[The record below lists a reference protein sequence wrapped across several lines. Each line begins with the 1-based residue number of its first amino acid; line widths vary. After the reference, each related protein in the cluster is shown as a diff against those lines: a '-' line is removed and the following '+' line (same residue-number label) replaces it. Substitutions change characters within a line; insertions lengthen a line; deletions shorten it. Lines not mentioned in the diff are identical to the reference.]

1 LSKSLVNRVS
11 FVQNKT
17 YGFILYEIDIYFK
30 GLVYLNQGIVFL
42 HQGDSVFF
50 VFLKGEDE
58 QMTKLFTCYL
68 QDVNTFN
75 GRFTWLWKETP
86 TLRKKKEAFLETL
99 RTYFKQQQVA
109 LHKEFPKKRM
119 EMLDY
124 VIYNLVATGI
134 QAIQSKTLMQKF
146 DVSQSTVSRF
156 VKSLKATPFMLVA
169 RYIKEDTTGAHP
181 DSYVFILKSHTNFD
195 QICEE
200 IFFAHDT
207 TGIQTLQQEEM
218 TTPVTSPVT
227 SPECAENVDT
237 PSFEDEKAV
246 SPFINLDLP
255 KNHLNNHLISA
266 SQSFAYIKGVP
277 KKVNHVYARIQNA
290 AKAVKRDTKIEIVK
304 EQVHEVTYTTI
315 VGLDKY
321 VHEANHKGTPLSL
334 DEMCRLVYQIAY
346 NQFTNLLKG
355 NTKEQSSKSD
365 IHTEAETALFTPKQ
379 IIRKELVPAWLQAEQ
394 EQNEYT
400 QEAAI
405 SLDQQL
411 EMIQLKQDLG
421 QELTPEEES
430 LLQEHST
437 TYSSFEMAQL
447 KQDLGQA
454 LTPEEQA
461 LLHQQDQLKGSVS

>member
-1 LSKSLVNRVS
+1 
-11 FVQNKT
+11 
-17 YGFILYEIDIYFK
+17 
-30 GLVYLNQGIVFL
+30 
-42 HQGDSVFF
+42 
-50 VFLKGEDE
+50 
-58 QMTKLFTCYL
+58 MTKILTCYL
-68 QDVNTFN
+68 PDVNTFN
-75 GRFTWLWKETP
+75 GRFTWLWKEKT

-99 RTYFKQQQVA
+99 RTYFKQQQEA
-109 LHKEFPKKRM
+109 LHKVFPKKRM

-134 QAIQSKTLMQKF
+134 QAIHSKTLMEKF

-156 VKSLKATPFMLVA
+156 VKSLKETPFMIVA

-181 DSYVFILKSHTNFD
+181 DSYVFILKSHKNFD

-218 TTPVTSPVT
+218 TTPVTTPVT
-227 SPECAENVDT
+227 SPESAGSVDT
-237 PSFEDEKAV
+237 TSFEGEKTS

-277 KKVNHVYARIQNA
+277 KKVNNVYAGKYGHQLKDFYARIQNA
-290 AKAVKRDTKIEIVK
+290 AKAVKRDTEIEIVK
-304 EQVHEVTYTTI
+304 EQVHEVAYTAI

-334 DEMCRLVYQIAY
+334 DDMCRLVYQIAY

-355 NTKEQSSKSD
+355 NTEEPTSQSD
-365 IHTEAETALFTPKQ
+365 IHTEVQTKALPKPKQ
-379 IIRKELVPAWLQAEQ
+379 IIRKEIVPDWLQAEQ
-394 EQNEYT
+394 EQKEPT
-400 QEAAI
+400 QEPAI

-411 EMIQLKQDLG
+411 EIIQLKQDLG
-421 QELTPEEES
+421 QTLTPEEET
-430 LLQEHST
+430 LLQEHSS
-437 TYSSFEMAQL
+437 TYSSLEMAQL
-447 KQDLGQA
+447 KQDLGQS
-454 LTPEEQA
+454 LTPQEQA
-461 LLHQQDQLKGSVS
+461 LLQQHAQLQDTVS

>member
-1 LSKSLVNRVS
+1 
-11 FVQNKT
+11 
-17 YGFILYEIDIYFK
+17 
-30 GLVYLNQGIVFL
+30 
-42 HQGDSVFF
+42 
-50 VFLKGEDE
+50 
-58 QMTKLFTCYL
+58 MTKILTCYL
-68 QDVNTFN
+68 PDVNSFN
-75 GRFTWLWKETP
+75 GRFTWLWKEKP

-109 LHKEFPKKRM
+109 LHKVFPKKRM

-156 VKSLKATPFMLVA
+156 VKSLKETPFMIVA

-200 IFFAHDT
+200 IFFDHDT

-218 TTPVTSPVT
+218 TTPVTTPVT
-227 SPECAENVDT
+227 SPESAENVDT
-237 PSFEDEKAV
+237 PSFEDEKV
-246 SPFINLDLP
+246 SSPFINLDLP

-266 SQSFAYIKGVP
+266 SQAFAYIKGVP
-277 KKVNHVYARIQNA
+277 KKVNHVYAGKYGHQLKDFYARIQNA
-290 AKAVKRDTKIEIVK
+290 AKAVKRDTEIEIVK
-304 EQVHEVTYTTI
+304 EQVHEIAYTAI

-321 VHEANHKGTPLSL
+321 VHEANHKGTTLSL
-334 DEMCRLVYQIAY
+334 DDMCRLVYQIAY

-355 NTKEQSSKSD
+355 NTEDQTSVSD
-365 IHTEAETALFTPKQ
+365 IHTEAETALFTPKH

-394 EQNEYT
+394 EQQECT

-421 QELTPEEES
+421 QELTPEEET
-430 LLQEHST
+430 LLQEHSS
-437 TYSSFEMAQL
+437 TYSSLEMAEL

-454 LTPEEQA
+454 LTPKEQD
-461 LLHQQDQLKGSVS
+461 LLHQHANLKEPAS

>member
-1 LSKSLVNRVS
+1 
-11 FVQNKT
+11 
-17 YGFILYEIDIYFK
+17 
-30 GLVYLNQGIVFL
+30 
-42 HQGDSVFF
+42 

-58 QMTKLFTCYL
+58 QMNKILTCYL
-68 QDVNTFN
+68 PDVNTFN
-75 GRFTWLWKETP
+75 GRFKWLWKETP

-99 RTYFKQQQVA
+99 RTYFKQQQEA
-109 LHKEFPKKRM
+109 LHKVFPKKRM

-134 QAIQSKTLMQKF
+134 QAIHSKTLMEKF

-156 VKSLKATPFMLVA
+156 VKSLKATPFMVVA

-218 TTPVTSPVT
+218 TTPVTTPVT
-227 SPECAENVDT
+227 SPESAENVDT
-237 PSFEDEKAV
+237 PSFEDEKAS

-277 KKVNHVYARIQNA
+277 KKVNHVYAGKYGHQLKDFYTRIQNA
-290 AKAVKRDTKIEIVK
+290 AKAVKRDTEIEIVK
-304 EQVHEVTYTTI
+304 EQVHEVAYTTI

-334 DEMCRLVYQIAY
+334 DDMCRLVYQIAY

-355 NTKEQSSKSD
+355 NTEEPSSESD
-365 IHTEAETALFTPKQ
+365 IHIEAETALFTPKQ

-394 EQNEYT
+394 EQKEST
-400 QEAAI
+400 QETAI

-421 QELTPEEES
+421 QELTPEEEN

-437 TYSSFEMAQL
+437 TYSSLEIAQL

-461 LLHQQDQLKGSVS
+461 LLHEHAQLQDTVS

>member
-1 LSKSLVNRVS
+1 M
-11 FVQNKT
+11 NK
-17 YGFILYEIDIYFK
+17 IL
-30 GLVYLNQGIVFL
+30 
-42 HQGDSVFF
+42 
-50 VFLKGEDE
+50 
-58 QMTKLFTCYL
+58 TCYL
-68 QDVNTFN
+68 PDVNTFN
-75 GRFTWLWKETP
+75 GRFKWLWKETP
-86 TLRKKKEAFLETL
+86 TLRKKKEAFIETL
-99 RTYFKQQQVA
+99 RTYFKQQQEA
-109 LHKEFPKKRM
+109 LHKVFPKKRM

-134 QAIQSKTLMQKF
+134 QAIHSKTLMEKF

-156 VKSLKATPFMLVA
+156 VKSLKATPFMIVA

-218 TTPVTSPVT
+218 TTPVTTPVT
-227 SPECAENVDT
+227 SPEGAENVDT
-237 PSFEDEKAV
+237 PSFEDEKAS

-255 KNHLNNHLISA
+255 KKHLNNHLISA

-277 KKVNHVYARIQNA
+277 KKVNNVYAGKYGHQLKDFYARVQNA
-290 AKAVKRDTKIEIVK
+290 AKAVKRDTEIEVVK
-304 EQVHEVTYTTI
+304 EQVHEVAYTAI

-334 DEMCRLVYQIAY
+334 DDMCRLVYQIAY

-355 NTKEQSSKSD
+355 NTEEPTSESD
-365 IHTEAETALFTPKQ
+365 IHTEVQTKALPKPKH
-379 IIRKELVPAWLQAEQ
+379 IIRKEIVPDWLQAEQ
-394 EQNEYT
+394 EQKEST
-400 QEAAI
+400 KETAI

-421 QELTPEEES
+421 QELTPEEENV
-430 LLQEHST
+430 LKEHSS
-437 TYSSFEMAQL
+437 TYSSLEMAQL

-454 LTPEEQA
+454 LTLQEQD
-461 LLHQQDQLKGSVS
+461 LLQQHAQLQDTVS

>member
-1 LSKSLVNRVS
+1 
-11 FVQNKT
+11 
-17 YGFILYEIDIYFK
+17 
-30 GLVYLNQGIVFL
+30 
-42 HQGDSVFF
+42 

-58 QMTKLFTCYL
+58 QMNKILTCYL
-68 QDVNTFN
+68 PDVNTFN
-75 GRFTWLWKETP
+75 GRFKWLWKETP

-99 RTYFKQQQVA
+99 RTYFKQQQEA
-109 LHKEFPKKRM
+109 LHKVFPKKRM

-134 QAIQSKTLMQKF
+134 QAIHSKTLMEKF

-156 VKSLKATPFMLVA
+156 VKSLKATPFMVVA

-218 TTPVTSPVT
+218 TTPVTTPVT
-227 SPECAENVDT
+227 SPESAENVDT
-237 PSFEDEKAV
+237 PSFEDEKAS

-277 KKVNHVYARIQNA
+277 KKVNNVYAGKYGHQLKDFYARIQNA
-290 AKAVKRDTKIEIVK
+290 AKAVKRDTEIEIIK
-304 EQVHEVTYTTI
+304 EQVHEVAYTAI

-355 NTKEQSSKSD
+355 NTEEQSSESD
-365 IHTEAETALFTPKQ
+365 IHTEAETALFTPKH
-379 IIRKELVPAWLQAEQ
+379 ITRKELVPAWLKAEQ
-394 EQNEYT
+394 EQKERT
-400 QEAAI
+400 QDTAL
-405 SLDQQL
+405 SLDEQL

-421 QELTPEEES
+421 QELTPEEET

-437 TYSSFEMAQL
+437 TYSSLEMAQL

-454 LTPEEQA
+454 LTPQEQA
-461 LLHQQDQLKGSVS
+461 LLHKHAQLQDTVS

>member
-1 LSKSLVNRVS
+1 M
-11 FVQNKT
+11 NK
-17 YGFILYEIDIYFK
+17 IL
-30 GLVYLNQGIVFL
+30 
-42 HQGDSVFF
+42 
-50 VFLKGEDE
+50 
-58 QMTKLFTCYL
+58 TCYL
-68 QDVNTFN
+68 PDVNSFN
-75 GRFTWLWKETP
+75 GRFKWLWKEKP

-99 RTYFKQQQVA
+99 RTYFKQQQEA
-109 LHKEFPKKRM
+109 LHKVFPKKRM

-134 QAIQSKTLMQKF
+134 QAIHSKTLMEKF

-156 VKSLKATPFMLVA
+156 VKSLKATPFMIVA

-181 DSYVFILKSHTNFD
+181 DSYVFILKSHKNFD

-227 SPECAENVDT
+227 SPESAENVDT
-237 PSFEDEKAV
+237 PSFEDEKMS

-255 KNHLNNHLISA
+255 KKHLNNHLISA

-277 KKVNHVYARIQNA
+277 KKVNHVYAGKYGHQLKDFYTRIRNA

-304 EQVHEVTYTTI
+304 EQVHEVAYTAI

-334 DEMCRLVYQIAY
+334 DDMCRLVYQIAY

-355 NTKEQSSKSD
+355 NTEEPTSESD
-365 IHTEAETALFTPKQ
+365 IHTEVQTKALPKPKH
-379 IIRKELVPAWLQAEQ
+379 IIRKEIVPDWLKAEQ
-394 EQNEYT
+394 EQKEST
-400 QEAAI
+400 QEIAI

-421 QELTPEEES
+421 QELTPEEET

-437 TYSSFEMAQL
+437 TYSSLEMAQL

-454 LTPEEQA
+454 LTPQEQA
-461 LLHQQDQLKGSVS
+461 LLQQHAQLQDTVS

>member
-1 LSKSLVNRVS
+1 
-11 FVQNKT
+11 
-17 YGFILYEIDIYFK
+17 
-30 GLVYLNQGIVFL
+30 
-42 HQGDSVFF
+42 
-50 VFLKGEDE
+50 
-58 QMTKLFTCYL
+58 MTKILTCYL
-68 QDVNTFN
+68 QDVNSFN
-75 GRFTWLWKETP
+75 GRFTWLWKEKP
-86 TLRKKKEAFLETL
+86 TLRKKKETFLETL
-99 RTYFKQQQVA
+99 RTYFKQQQEA
-109 LHKEFPKKRM
+109 LHKVFPKKRM

-156 VKSLKATPFMLVA
+156 VKSLKETPFMLVA
-169 RYIKEDTTGAHP
+169 RYIKEDATGAHP

-207 TGIQTLQQEEM
+207 TGIHTLQQEEM
-218 TTPVTSPVT
+218 TTPVTTPVT
-227 SPECAENVDT
+227 SPKSAENVDT
-237 PSFEDEKAV
+237 PSFEDEKV
-246 SPFINLDLP
+246 SSPFINLDLP
-255 KNHLNNHLISA
+255 EKHLNNHLISA

-277 KKVNHVYARIQNA
+277 KKVNHVYAGKYGHQLKDFYARIQNA
-290 AKAVKRDTKIEIVK
+290 AKAVKRDTEIEIVK
-304 EQVHEVTYTTI
+304 EQVHEVAYTAI

-321 VHEANHKGTPLSL
+321 VHEANHKGTTLSL

-355 NTKEQSSKSD
+355 NTEDQPSESD
-365 IHTEAETALFTPKQ
+365 IHTKTETAALFTPKH
-379 IIRKELVPAWLQAEQ
+379 IIRKEIVPAWLQAEQ
-394 EQNEYT
+394 EQKEST
-400 QEAAI
+400 QKTAI

-421 QELTPEEES
+421 QELTPEEEN

-454 LTPEEQA
+454 LTPEQQA
-461 LLHQQDQLKGSVS
+461 LLHEYAQLQDTVS

>member
-1 LSKSLVNRVS
+1 M
-11 FVQNKT
+11 NK
-17 YGFILYEIDIYFK
+17 IL
-30 GLVYLNQGIVFL
+30 
-42 HQGDSVFF
+42 
-50 VFLKGEDE
+50 
-58 QMTKLFTCYL
+58 TCYL
-68 QDVNTFN
+68 PDVNSFN
-75 GRFTWLWKETP
+75 GRFKWLWKEKP

-109 LHKEFPKKRM
+109 LHKVFPKKRM

-124 VIYNLVATGI
+124 VIYNLMATGI

-156 VKSLKATPFMLVA
+156 VKSLKETPFMIVA
-169 RYIKEDTTGAHP
+169 RYIKEDATGAHP
-181 DSYVFILKSHTNFD
+181 DSYVFILKSHTNFNR
-195 QICEE
+195 ICDE
-200 IFFAHDT
+200 IFFDHDT

-218 TTPVTSPVT
+218 TTPVTTPVT
-227 SPECAENVDT
+227 SPERDENVDT
-237 PSFEDEKAV
+237 TSFEDEKEA

-255 KNHLNNHLISA
+255 VNHLNNHLISD

-277 KKVNHVYARIQNA
+277 KKVNNVYAGKYGHQLKDFYARIQNA
-290 AKAVKRDTKIEIVK
+290 AKAVKRDTEIEIIK
-304 EQVHEVTYTTI
+304 EQVHEVAYTAI

-321 VHEANHKGTPLSL
+321 VHEANHKGTTLSL

-355 NTKEQSSKSD
+355 NTEEQSSESD
-365 IHTEAETALFTPKQ
+365 IHTEAETAALFTPKH
-379 IIRKELVPAWLQAEQ
+379 IVRKELVPAWLKAEQ
-394 EQNEYT
+394 EQKEST
-400 QEAAI
+400 QEIAI

-421 QELTPEEES
+421 QELTPEEET

-437 TYSSFEMAQL
+437 TYSSLEMAQL

-454 LTPEEQA
+454 LTPQEHA
-461 LLHQQDQLKGSVS
+461 LLQQHAQLQDTVS

>member
-1 LSKSLVNRVS
+1 M
-11 FVQNKT
+11 NK
-17 YGFILYEIDIYFK
+17 IL
-30 GLVYLNQGIVFL
+30 
-42 HQGDSVFF
+42 
-50 VFLKGEDE
+50 
-58 QMTKLFTCYL
+58 TCYL
-68 QDVNTFN
+68 PDVNSFN
-75 GRFTWLWKETP
+75 GRFKWLWKEKP
-86 TLRKKKEAFLETL
+86 TLRKKKEVFLETL
-99 RTYFKQQQVA
+99 RTYFKQQQEA
-109 LHKEFPKKRM
+109 LHKVFPKKRM

-134 QAIQSKTLMQKF
+134 QAIHSKTLMEKF

-156 VKSLKATPFMLVA
+156 VKSLKATPFMIVA

-181 DSYVFILKSHTNFD
+181 DSYVFILKSHTNFN

-218 TTPVTSPVT
+218 TTPVTTPVT
-227 SPECAENVDT
+227 SPERAENVDT
-237 PSFEDEKAV
+237 PSFEDEKTS

-255 KNHLNNHLISA
+255 KKHLNNHLISA

-277 KKVNHVYARIQNA
+277 KKVNNVYAGKYGHQLKDFYARIQNA
-290 AKAVKRDTKIEIVK
+290 AKAVKRDTEIEIVK
-304 EQVHEVTYTTI
+304 EQVHEVAYTAI

-334 DEMCRLVYQIAY
+334 DEMCRLVYQIAF

-355 NTKEQSSKSD
+355 NTEQQTSESD
-365 IHTEAETALFTPKQ
+365 IHTEAKTALSTPKH

-394 EQNEYT
+394 EQNECT
-400 QEAAI
+400 QEETI

-421 QELTPEEES
+421 QELTPEEENV
-430 LLQEHST
+430 LKEHSSM
-437 TYSSFEMAQL
+437 YSSLEMAQL

-454 LTPEEQA
+454 LTPQDQA
-461 LLHQQDQLKGSVS
+461 LLNQQDQLKGSAS

>member
-1 LSKSLVNRVS
+1 
-11 FVQNKT
+11 
-17 YGFILYEIDIYFK
+17 
-30 GLVYLNQGIVFL
+30 
-42 HQGDSVFF
+42 
-50 VFLKGEDE
+50 
-58 QMTKLFTCYL
+58 
-68 QDVNTFN
+68 
-75 GRFTWLWKETP
+75 
-86 TLRKKKEAFLETL
+86 KKKEAFLETL
-99 RTYFKQQQVA
+99 RTHFKKQQLA
-109 LHKEFPKKRM
+109 LHKVFPKKRM

-156 VKSLKATPFMLVA
+156 VKSLKATPFMIVA

-181 DSYVFILKSHTNFD
+181 DSYVFILKSHKNFD

-218 TTPVTSPVT
+218 TTPVTTPVT
-227 SPECAENVDT
+227 SPERAENVDT
-237 PSFEDEKAV
+237 PSFEDEKTS

-255 KNHLNNHLISA
+255 KNHLNNHLISV

-277 KKVNHVYARIQNA
+277 KKVNHVYAGKYGHQLKDFYARIQNA
-290 AKAVKRDTKIEIVK
+290 AKAVKRDTEIEIVK
-304 EQVHEVTYTTI
+304 EQVHEVAYTAI

-321 VHEANHKGTPLSL
+321 VHKANHKGTTLSL
-334 DEMCRLVYQIAY
+334 DDMCRLVYQIAY

-355 NTKEQSSKSD
+355 NTEEPTSESD
-365 IHTEAETALFTPKQ
+365 IHTEAETALFTPKH

-394 EQNEYT
+394 EQKEST
-400 QEAAI
+400 QEIAI

-421 QELTPEEES
+421 QELTPEEET

-437 TYSSFEMAQL
+437 TYSSLEMAQL

-454 LTPEEQA
+454 LTPQEQA
-461 LLHQQDQLKGSVS
+461 LLQQHAQLQDT